1 MPRVSIHAPGRG
13 ATSAPRTPT
22 IMEAVSIHAP
32 GRGATVFT
40 RTPQPTRSSFNSR
53 TREGCDGF
61 AGRGSACCVVSI
73 HAPGRGATQIRTHCG
88 GAHAFQFTHPGGV
101 RLGYLPFKVFV
112 SSFNS
117 RTREGCDC
125 IAFAVHLVSKVSI
138 HAPGRGA
145 TCTRLLPLRRH
156 ACFNSRTR
164 EGCDPLHLAYE
175 DPDLTFQ
182 FTHPGGVRLTR
193 IPIEFHRDG
202 FQFTHPGGVRLN
214 ISQTNATTIWFQFT
228 HPGGVRPMTRRDRT
242 IGI

>member
-1 MPRVSIHAPGRG
+1 MHLEIFEFQFTHPGGVRHYN
-13 ATSAPRTPT
+13 
-22 IMEAVSIHAP
+22 I
-32 GRGATVFT
+32 T
-40 RTPQPTRSSFNSR
+40 RDTWDAQSFNSR

-182 FTHPGGVRLTR
+182 FTHPGGVRREEGEGEL
-193 IPIEFHRDG
+193 
-202 FQFTHPGGVRLN
+202 RL
-214 ISQTNATTIWFQFT
+214 F
-228 HPGGVRPMTRRDRT
+228 
-242 IGI
+242 